1 MDETL
6 KITLSLWGW
15 DWNSLMS
22 SQSPVIFSKLKVVFC
37 LCNAK
42 RSIHKTTLLSLYV
55 FAIKNPGTRL
65 TDKSRKRSNFGLNQV
80 IYLCFAIKNKLKVCF
95 SLATSVMTTIFFPN
109 VLTSYV
115 CQKSFAE
122 LKTNDL
128 MTDYLTV
135 KFKLKI
141 CHLTETC
148 RYISNKIWNNSIG
161 KMAIFPYFM

>member
-22 SQSPVIFSKLKVVFC
+22 SQSPIIFSKLKVVFC

-80 IYLCFAIKNKLKVCF
+80 IYLCFAIKNKLKVSTSETGHLKQKNQTSKHDWVVDSWF
-95 SLATSVMTTIFFPN
+95 SFLFPFAVKYKQVHLNLDFLSQLKPCSNSV
-109 VLTSYV
+109 L
-115 CQKSFAE
+115 SF
-122 LKTNDL
+122 
-128 MTDYLTV
+128 V
-135 KFKLKI
+135 Q
-141 CHLTETC
+141 
-148 RYISNKIWNNSIG
+148 
-161 KMAIFPYFM
+161 